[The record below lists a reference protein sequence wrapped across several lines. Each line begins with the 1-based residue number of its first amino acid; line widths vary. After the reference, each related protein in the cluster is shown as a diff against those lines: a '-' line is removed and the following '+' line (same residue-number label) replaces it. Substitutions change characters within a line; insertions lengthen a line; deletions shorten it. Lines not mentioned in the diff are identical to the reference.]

1 MHQHYDCKWLSK
13 SLCDNENKNMCS
25 KAMFGRNM
33 KWWAAT
39 ATINKLTIT
48 WVIIQINK
56 LSIQYSV
63 RYRIIPIYVILT
75 INEKKEQL
83 YEE

>member
-1 MHQHYDCKWLSK
+1 MHQHYDCKWTSK

-25 KAMFGRNM
+25 QAMFGTDM

-56 LSIQYSV
+56 LQFNTVSDI
-63 RYRIIPIYVILT
+63 
-75 INEKKEQL
+75 E
-83 YEE
+83 